1 MLGFEMESKFG
12 RFGDEVLDS
21 AWLLGGV
28 VVTGIVVVSLVA
40 FILATIAVYSPVFFT
55 VIISTV
61 VFIVVGT
68 TLVKLNKIWKEL

>member
-1 MLGFEMESKFG
+1 MESKFE
-12 RFGDEVLDS
+12 RFGDEVLES

-61 VFIVVGT
+61 VFVVVGT
-68 TLVKLNKIWKEL
+68 TLIKLNKIWKEL